1 MKSAHI
7 LRVFFT
13 SCIFFAFSIVLPAQ
27 TDSKP
32 KTEKGLKGYLLG
44 KNVIEFFPTELN
56 IVYGYQFS
64 ILKYPSFDEFRN
76 LYESLY
82 NVNIPNFTSKASP
95 TYGIGFRIASMG
107 IELSKTAIHTETI
120 ASDFERD
127 KYNNILGRRG
137 FKLDADE
144 RKMALYIGFRKKF
157 QGLGINIGGTFGA
170 ATLTPT
176 YIDSLGNASAS
187 GQTYLEGIFK
197 CKYSYVVLGPEYY
210 IGYGRIKLTF
220 RADFSLKKMKDDLF
234 PAGIALKQDPAD
246 QGLYGPYI
254 PKNMDGFKD
263 PKTKSGVGGGQLL
276 VGSDI
281 RFNTLSVRLTY
292 SIIYRSMPT
301 NKKH

>member
-1 MKSAHI
+1 MKSANI
-7 LRVFFT
+7 LRVFIAC
-13 SCIFFAFSIVLPAQ
+13 CIFFSYSIILPAQ
-27 TDSKP
+27 TNAKP

-44 KNVIEFFPTELN
+44 KNVAEFFPTELN
-56 IVYGYQFS
+56 IVYGFQYS
-64 ILKYPSFDEFRN
+64 ILKYPSFDDFRN
-76 LYESLY
+76 LYSTLY
-82 NVNIPNFTSKASP
+82 NVEIPNFTSKASP
-95 TYGIGFRIASMG
+95 TYGIGFRIASLG
-107 IELSKTAIHTETI
+107 IELSKTAIHTETT
-120 ASDFERD
+120 ASTFERD
-127 KYNNILGRRG
+127 KYNKILGKRG
-137 FKLDADE
+137 FTLDADE
-144 RKMALYIGFRKKF
+144 RKMAFYIGKRKKSR
-157 QGLGINIGGTFGA
+157 GLGINIGGTFGA
-170 ATLTPT
+170 ATINPN
-176 YIDSLGNASAS
+176 YFDSLGNTKAS
-187 GQTYLEGIFK
+187 GQTYLQGIFK

-234 PAGIALKQDPAD
+234 PAGTALKQDPAD

-281 RFNTLSVRLTY
+281 RINTLSVRLTY